1 MGHRQQALQAPDQ
14 PSQVPRERITGARC
28 SGEDTIPGVSARG
41 VRSRRLGWLI
51 GTATALFGYGVA
63 APSAPVRRVSDFR
76 ISLARCRPVSGG
88 ADLVGLR
95 RLVVDG
101 RIHHLVV
108 DPVTLSTDLVPASR
122 LSVENRTWQ
131 ELRRAFEATP
141 YLKAVARAESRRAE
155 LQDAGIVHSLPAE
168 QGVVLTVDLCPSR
181 RPLDRELFTR
191 LIDGFRGVEKPVPVA
206 ISITGVWMLEHPED
220 LRWLL
225 ERVDTGDLTV
235 TWINHSYHHA
245 VDLRLPLRRDFL
257 LMPGIDLEAEVLQ
270 TEVAMLEHAMRPS
283 VFFRFPGLVSDE
295 RVFERVVSFGLIP
308 TGSDAWLAKGQPAT
322 PGSIVLIH
330 GNGNEPAGVRDFLRL
345 LHSESGRIKSHDWL
359 LLDLRASSS
368 E

>member
-1 MGHRQQALQAPDQ
+1 MRP
-14 PSQVPRERITGARC
+14 
-28 SGEDTIPGVSARG
+28 
-41 VRSRRLGWLI
+41 RRLGWLV
-51 GTATALFGYGVA
+51 GASAALCGYGA
-63 APSAPVRRVSDFR
+63 AARPACLPQGVSRPARAPASERPAPAARSARVSEYQL
-76 ISLARCRPVSGG
+76 SLARCLPSSGG
-88 ADLVGLR
+88 GELVGLR
-95 RLVVDG
+95 RLLIDG
-101 RIHHLVV
+101 RLHHLVV
-108 DPVTLSTDLVPASR
+108 DPVTLSTELVPASR
-122 LSVENRTWQ
+122 LRVESLGWPD
-131 ELRRAFEATP
+131 LRRAFEETS
-141 YLKAVARAESRRAE
+141 YMRAVARAEGRRAE

-181 RPLDRELFTR
+181 RPLDRTLFAQ
-191 LIDGFRGVEKPVPVA
+191 LIDGFREVERPVPVA

-225 ERVDTGDLTV
+225 ERVDAGDLSV

-245 VDLRLPLRRDFL
+245 FDPRRPLRRDFL

-270 TEVAMLEHAMRPS
+270 TEVAMLEHAMQPS

-295 RVFERVVSFGLIP
+295 SIFERVVSFGLVP

-330 GNGNEPAGVRDFLRL
+330 GNGNEPTGVRDFLELMQR
-345 LHSESGRIKSHDWL
+345 ERGRIRSHDGL
-359 LLDLRASSS
+359 LLDLRSSSS